1 MDKLEPS
8 NPVDGIGKWCSHYG
22 KQFGN
27 FGKLNMDLKYD
38 PLISLLSINLRE
50 CKMYVYTETG
60 TQMFIAVLLIL
71 PQK

>member
-1 MDKLEPS
+1 MGLENGAVTMENS
-8 NPVDGIGKWCSHYG
+8 LEI
-22 KQFGN
+22 

-71 PQK
+71 SQK